1 MRRSKT
7 HFEQVPVAVIK
18 EKIVKGLVEPEDNGK
33 EAVIDIDIG
42 NVSHGGPEAKTEPYS
57 VTVGLNLQES

>member
-18 EKIVKGLVEPEDNGK
+18 EKIVEGLVEPEDKGK
-33 EAVIDIDIG
+33 EAVID
-42 NVSHGGPEAKTEPYS
+42 NVSHGGPEQKTEPYS
-57 VTVGLNLQES
+57 VTVGLDSQAS

>member
-18 EKIVKGLVEPEDNGK
+18 ERIVEGLVEPEDK
-33 EAVIDIDIG
+33 DQETEID
-42 NVSHGGPEAKTEPYS
+42 NVSHRGPEQKTETYS
-57 VTVGLNLQES
+57 VTVGLNLQAS

>member
-18 EKIVKGLVEPEDNGK
+18 EKIVKGLVEPEDDGK
-33 EAVIDIDIG
+33 EDVIDID
-42 NVSHGGPEAKTEPYS
+42 NVSHRGPEQKTQPYS
-57 VTVGLNLQES
+57 VTVGLNFQAS